1 MIKIL
6 KVTGNSLSP
15 FFLPGDYVL
24 VLRAPR
30 RFKNLSPGDFV
41 VFNHSEYGRL
51 IKQVIHNFPAE
62 TFIETE
68 GIHPDSIST
77 QKIGMVHYEN
87 IIGKVYRWVLRNN

>member
-1 MIKIL
+1 MLKIL

-24 VLRAPR
+24 VLRTPR

-41 VFNHSEYGRL
+41 VFNHREYGRL
-51 IKQVIHNFPAE
+51 IKQVIRNNPSG
-62 TFIETE
+62 TYIETE

-77 QKIGMVHYEN
+77 QEIGRVHYEN
-87 IIGKVYRWVLRNN
+87 IIGKVCRKIRR

>member
-1 MIKIL
+1 MLKIL

-24 VLRAPR
+24 VLRSPR

-41 VFNHSEYGRL
+41 VFIHTEYGRL
-51 IKQVIHNFPAE
+51 IKQVIHNYPAQA
-62 TFIETE
+62 FIETE

-77 QKIGMVHYEN
+77 HKIGSVQYEN
-87 IIGKVYRWVLRNN
+87 IIGKVHRRVRRTN